1 MKRLH
6 IFTIAALFAVACMF
20 TSCNKKAA
28 QQEPET
34 EVELVETT
42 DEVEL
47 VGEEAT
53 AEQ

>member
-20 TSCNKKAA
+20 ASCNKKAA
-28 QQEPET
+28 QQETET
-34 EVELVETT
+34 EQVETVETT
-42 DEVEL
+42 NDEVDVE
-47 VGEEAT
+47 GDT

>member
-20 TSCNKKAA
+20 ASCNKKAA
-28 QQEPET
+28 QQETET
-34 EVELVETT
+34 EQVEVEST

-47 VGEEAT
+47 VVEEAT